1 MTGRQRHMPKMM
13 MMSLHFRVMD
23 LYSKQK
29 CLQNIFS
36 AEQQFRSYKDN
47 TFGCCNC

>member
-1 MTGRQRHMPKMM
+1 MM

-29 CLQNIFS
+29 CLQNTFS
-36 AEQQFRSYKDN
+36 AEQQPSFDLIRTILSVAITSDHAA
-47 TFGCCNC
+47 